1 MYKKNE
7 FSYIILLKSKIKE
20 SAQKVSNILV
30 RKMET
35 KDIEQIMEI
44 ESSIF
49 GEYHWTP
56 QSFISEIENDL
67 GNYFTAVDTETDQ
80 LIGSGGFWL
89 IFDEAH
95 ITTIAVRT
103 HLRNKG
109 IGEILL
115 QKMIDVGYAKNAK
128 WFTLEVRAGNI
139 PAQNLYYKYGFK
151 SLGLRKKYYQDNDED
166 ALIMW
171 TENIWDTKFSS
182 LFKDLKE
189 KLKLRSCL
197 VKTSNEN

>member
-1 MYKKNE
+1 MKIL
-7 FSYIILLKSKIKE
+7 FSYIILFSKYDKE
-20 SAQKVSNILV
+20 SLKKVSNIIV

-44 ESSIF
+44 ESVIF

-56 QSFISEIENDL
+56 QSFISEIENEY
-67 GNYFTAVDTETDQ
+67 GNYFTALNRDTNEI
-80 LIGSGGFWL
+80 IGYAGFWL

-95 ITTIAVRT
+95 ITTIAVKPN
-103 HLRNKG
+103 LQNKG
-109 IGEILL
+109 LGETLL
-115 QKMIDVGYAKNAK
+115 QHMIDIGYAKNAK

-151 SLGLRKKYYQDNDED
+151 SLGLRKKYYQDNEED

-171 TENIWDTKFSS
+171 TENIWDTSFTA
-182 LFKDLKE
+182 LLKDLKE
-189 KLKLRSCL
+189 KLKLRNSL
-197 VKTSNEN
+197 TRT

>member
-1 MYKKNE
+1 
-7 FSYIILLKSKIKE
+7 
-20 SAQKVSNILV
+20 
-30 RKMET
+30 MET

-44 ESSIF
+44 ESVIF

-67 GNYFTAVDTETDQ
+67 GNYFTAVEAGTDKV
-80 LIGSGGFWL
+80 IGYGGFWL

-95 ITTIAVRT
+95 ITTVAVRP
-103 HLRNKG
+103 HLQNKG
-109 IGEILL
+109 MGEILL
-115 QKMIDVGYAKNAK
+115 QKMIDTGYAKNAK

-171 TENIWDTKFSS
+171 TENIWDTEFKS
-182 LFKDLKE
+182 LFKELKE
-189 KLKLRSCL
+189 KLKQ
-197 VKTSNEN
+197 KIAA

>member
-1 MYKKNE
+1 MN
-7 FSYIILLKSKIKE
+7 
-20 SAQKVSNILV
+20 NILV

-44 ESSIF
+44 ESVIF

-56 QSFISEIENDL
+56 QSFISEIENEF
-67 GNYFTAVDTETDQ
+67 GNYFTAVDTETNQ
-80 LIGSGGFWL
+80 IIGYGGFWL

-95 ITTIAVRT
+95 ITTIAVRP

-109 IGEILL
+109 LGEILL
-115 QKMIDVGYAKNAK
+115 QKMIDAGYAKNAK

-151 SLGLRKKYYQDNDED
+151 SLGLRKKYYQDNEED

-171 TENIWDTKFSS
+171 TENIWDTEFKS
-182 LFKDLKE
+182 LLKDLKE
-189 KLKLRSCL
+189 KLKLKSSL
-197 VKTSNEN
+197 TKTSNEN

>member
-80 LIGSGGFWL
+80 LIGYGGFWL

-95 ITTIAVRT
+95 ITTIAIRPN
-103 HLRNKG
+103 LRNKG
-109 IGEILL
+109 LGEILL
-115 QKMIDVGYAKNAK
+115 QKLI
-128 WFTLEVRAGNI
+128 
-139 PAQNLYYKYGFK
+139 KY
-151 SLGLRKKYYQDNDED
+151 
-166 ALIMW
+166 
-171 TENIWDTKFSS
+171 
-182 LFKDLKE
+182 
-189 KLKLRSCL
+189 
-197 VKTSNEN
+197 